1 MNIVV
6 YNLNANETP
15 DLYNKFK
22 EEVYAQSNAE
32 INPSVT
38 YEIRLSAGNYIVSKD
53 LEFKCNVRIIGEKGT
68 KVSVTNFSNLN
79 DDGLIRVKGL
89 ANKKLKL
96 EVRDV
101 EFDVAQQTSSVA
113 AERFYFKA
121 VYCDSVV
128 FRNISIY
135 LQGYHSL
142 TNIDMRCC
150 SNILVENCV
159 LTNYNNSEAGGVLWI
174 RGNTSNVHIKNNTIR
189 KHGNDEAIAIWGS
202 GNTGESVESVNKQNI
217 LIENNRFE
225 YGQPGGYPSYGI
237 NKFITLFENPSDREI
252 PYRWSNIKIS
262 NNYFEI
268 SDLTKNLIYL
278 SFGQPDTTVEGVRI
292 ENNTIRHLSDSN
304 NTGYI
309 YTGDNDYER
318 DIVVLSKS
326 DNDVYVRIQ
335 NNEVVANHLDES
347 QLGNIPAGKYVHLV
361 VDGAKVM
368 YESNKLNTNKVLF
381 ADILSMGGEL
391 DIKNN
396 DIRGLSMLCRA
407 SLSSTSTD
415 SILPVTLNIHNNKIE
430 GDTRIFCRKV
440 RRLDLHMSN
449 NQFISDSYYLL
460 LQNFGFMGSLIA
472 RNNIWERSVKNT
484 NENGTIYGIT
494 ETSIYLFEKIVFVGN
509 IFESYTQSQI
519 SALPSATTKIVEN
532 NVYKQ

>member
-53 LEFKCNVRIIGEKGT
+53 LEFKCNVRIIGEKGS

-101 EFDVAQQTSSVA
+101 EFDVAEQTLSVS

-121 VYCDSVV
+121 VHCDSVA
-128 FRNISIY
+128 FRNISIH
-135 LQGYHSL
+135 LQDYNSL
-142 TNIDMRCC
+142 TNIDIRCC

-159 LTNYNNSEAGGVLWI
+159 LTNYNNSGEGGILWI
-174 RGNTSNVHIKNNTIR
+174 RGETSNVYIKNNTIR

-225 YGQPGGYPSYGI
+225 YGQPGGYPSYVI

-252 PYRWSNIKIS
+252 PYRWSNVEIS
-262 NNYFEI
+262 NNYFDI

-368 YESNKLNTNKVLF
+368 YESNKLNANKVLF
-381 ADILSMGGEL
+381 ADILSMGGDV
-391 DIKNN
+391 DIRNN
-396 DIRGLSMLCRA
+396 NMRGLSMLCRA
-407 SLSSTSTD
+407 SLGSSSTN

-430 GDTRIFCRKV
+430 GDTRIFSRKV
-440 RRLDLHMSN
+440 ERLDLSLSN
-449 NQFISDSYYLL
+449 NQFISDTYYLL

-519 SALPSATTKIVEN
+519 SALPSAPIKIVEN